1 MDLKNYI
8 TDVPDYP
15 VKGVIFKDL
24 TTLWKDPEALKESI
38 SLLVEH
44 YKDKKIDKI
53 VSPEARGFII
63 GAPMACEL
71 NAGFVPVRKPKKLP
85 REYITATYEL
95 EYGTDTLAIH
105 KDAIKPGEKVLI
117 VDDLI
122 ATGGT
127 CQAIANLVKELD
139 GEILG
144 YSFIVELEFLHGR
157 EKIKE
162 YDIFSLIK
170 Y

>member
-15 VKGVIFKDL
+15 KEGIIFKDI
-24 TTLWKDPEALKESI
+24 TTLWKDPTALKQSI
-38 SLLVEH
+38 DQLVEH
-44 YKDKKIDKI
+44 YKGIKIDKI
-53 VSPEARGFII
+53 VAPEARGFIS
-63 GAPMACEL
+63 GVPLAYAL
-71 NAGFVPVRKPKKLP
+71 DAGFVPVRKPKKLP
-85 REYITATYEL
+85 REIITATYEL

-105 KDAIKPGEKVLI
+105 KDAIEPGEKVLI

-127 CQAIANLVKELD
+127 CKAITQLVKELKGD
-139 GEILG
+139 IVGFCFL
-144 YSFIVELEFLHGR
+144 VELGFLNGKD
-157 EKIKE
+157 KIKE
-162 YDIFSLIK
+162 YDIFSLIT

>member
-15 VKGVIFKDL
+15 VEGVIFKDI
-24 TTLWKDPEALKESI
+24 TTLWKDSEALKFSI
-38 SLLVEH
+38 DAMVNQ
-44 YKDKKIDKI
+44 YKDQKIDKI
-53 VSPEARGFII
+53 VSPEARGFIL
-63 GAPMACEL
+63 GVPMAYAL
-71 NAGFVPVRKPKKLP
+71 DAGFVPVRKPKKLP
-85 REYITATYEL
+85 REVISETYDL
-95 EYGTDTLAIH
+95 EYGTDTLTIH

-127 CQAIANLVKELD
+127 CQAIANLVKKLE
-139 GEILG
+139 GEVLG
-144 YSFIVELEFLHGR
+144 YSFLVELEFLKGR